1 MATLLGATNGVF
13 GIANAQTGFLLDS
26 TSWAYS
32 DDVKMVKNIS
42 GDDTGEA
49 HYNER
54 VEIQLSGFLPAST
67 AFSGTLA
74 SSIALATVPTDHLIG
89 SISAGL
95 TIIQTITRNNSSED
109 YQRIELTA
117 KYSPTIVSA

>member
-54 VEIQLSGFLPAST
+54 VEIQLSGFLPASS

-74 SSIALATVPTDHLIG
+74 SSITLATVPTDHLVG
-89 SISAGL
+89 SISAGM
-95 TIIQTITRNNSSED
+95 TIIQTITRNNSAED

>member
-54 VEIQLSGFLPAST
+54 VEIQLSGFLPASS

-89 SISAGL
+89 SISAGM

>member
-54 VEIQLSGFLPAST
+54 VEIQLSGFLPASS

-74 SSIALATVPTDHLIG
+74 SSITLATVPTDHLVG
-89 SISAGL
+89 SITAGL
-95 TIIQTITRNNSSED
+95 TIIQTITRNNSAED

>member
-54 VEIQLSGFLPAST
+54 VEIQLSGFLPATS

-74 SSIALATVPTDHLIG
+74 SSITLATVPTDHLVG
-89 SISAGL
+89 SITAGL
-95 TIIQTITRNNSSED
+95 TIIQTITRNNSAED

>member
-54 VEIQLSGFLPAST
+54 VEIQLSGFLPASS

-74 SSIALATVPTDHLIG
+74 SSISLATVPTDHLIG

-95 TIIQTITRNNSSED
+95 TIIQTITRNNSAED

>member
-54 VEIQLSGFLPAST
+54 VEIQLSGFLPASS

-74 SSIALATVPTDHLIG
+74 SSISLATVPTDHLIG
-89 SISAGL
+89 SISAGM

>member
-32 DDVKMVKNIS
+32 DDVKMVKNIT

-54 VEIQLSGFLPAST
+54 VEIQLSGFLPASS

-74 SSIALATVPTDHLIG
+74 SSISLATVPTDHLIG
-89 SISAGL
+89 SISAGM
-95 TIIQTITRNNSSED
+95 TIIQTINRSNSAED
-109 YQRIELTA
+109 YQRVELTA
-117 KYSPTIVSA
+117 KYSPTIVSV

>member
-54 VEIQLSGFLPAST
+54 VEIQLSGFLPATS

-74 SSIALATVPTDHLIG
+74 SSITLATVPTDHLVG
-89 SISAGL
+89 SISAGM
-95 TIIQTITRNNSSED
+95 TIIQTITRNNSAED

>member
-74 SSIALATVPTDHLIG
+74 SSITLATVPTDHLVG
-89 SISAGL
+89 SITAGL
-95 TIIQTITRNNSSED
+95 TIIQTITRNNSAED

>member
-54 VEIQLSGFLPAST
+54 VEIQLSGFLPATS
-67 AFSGTLA
+67 AFAGTLA
-74 SSIALATVPTDHLIG
+74 SSITLATVPTDHLIG
-89 SISAGL
+89 SISAGM
-95 TIIQTITRNNSSED
+95 TIIQTITRNNSAED

>member
-42 GDDTGEA
+42 GDDTGES

-54 VEIQLSGFLPAST
+54 VEIQFGGFLPATS
-67 AFSGTLA
+67 AFAGTLA
-74 SSIALATVPTDHLIG
+74 SSITLATVPTDHLIG
-89 SISAGL
+89 SISAGM

>member
-54 VEIQLSGFLPAST
+54 VEIQLSGFLPATS

-74 SSIALATVPTDHLIG
+74 SSIALATVPTDHLVG

>member
-54 VEIQLSGFLPAST
+54 VEIQLSGFLPAT
-67 AFSGTLA
+67 IAFAGTLA

>member
-32 DDVKMVKNIS
+32 DDVKMVKNIT

-54 VEIQLSGFLPAST
+54 VEIQLSGFLPASS

-74 SSIALATVPTDHLIG
+74 SSISLATVPTDHLIG
-89 SISAGL
+89 SISAGM
-95 TIIQTITRNNSSED
+95 TIIQTINRSNSAED
-109 YQRIELTA
+109 YQRVELTA

>member
-74 SSIALATVPTDHLIG
+74 SSITLATVPTDHLVG
-89 SISAGL
+89 SISAGM
-95 TIIQTITRNNSSED
+95 TIIQTITRNNSAED

>member
-32 DDVKMVKNIS
+32 DDVKMIKNIS

-54 VEIQLSGFLPAST
+54 VEIQLSGFLPATS

-89 SISAGL
+89 SISAGM

>member
-89 SISAGL
+89 SISAGM

>member
-42 GDDTGEA
+42 GDDTGES

-54 VEIQLSGFLPAST
+54 VEIQLSGFLPATS

>member
-54 VEIQLSGFLPAST
+54 VEIQLSGFLPATS

>member
-32 DDVKMVKNIS
+32 DDVKMVKNIT

-54 VEIQLSGFLPAST
+54 VEIQLSGFLPATS

-74 SSIALATVPTDHLIG
+74 SSISLATVPTDHLIG
-89 SISAGL
+89 SISAGM
-95 TIIQTITRNNSSED
+95 TIIQTINRSNSAED
-109 YQRIELTA
+109 YQRVELTA

>member
-54 VEIQLSGFLPAST
+54 VEIQLSGFLPATS

-89 SISAGL
+89 SISAGM

>member
-54 VEIQLSGFLPAST
+54 VEIQLSGFLPASS

-74 SSIALATVPTDHLIG
+74 SSITLATVPTDHLIG
-89 SISAGL
+89 SITAGL

>member
-54 VEIQLSGFLPAST
+54 VEIQLSGFLPATS

-74 SSIALATVPTDHLIG
+74 SSITLATVPTDHLIG
-89 SISAGL
+89 SISAGM
-95 TIIQTITRNNSSED
+95 TIIQTITRNNSAED

>member
-32 DDVKMVKNIS
+32 DDVKMVKNIG

-54 VEIQLSGFLPAST
+54 VEIQLSGFLPATS